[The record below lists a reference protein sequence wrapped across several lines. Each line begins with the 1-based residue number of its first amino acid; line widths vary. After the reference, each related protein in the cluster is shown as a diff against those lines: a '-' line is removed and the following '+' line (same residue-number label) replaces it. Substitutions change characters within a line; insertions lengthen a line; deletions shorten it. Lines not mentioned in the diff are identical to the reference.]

1 MTSVP
6 SENDA
11 RTALE
16 IVELRRRQVV
26 AMINIPWWYWGSVG
40 LGWIALGAVTD
51 LHDPWA
57 TSGGTLLFGAAHAS
71 IAWRVLDGRH
81 GSGQLSVRA
90 NLVSRHVPLYV
101 LGGLIALAALTAV
114 FATLFAERHVGHP
127 VTLSS
132 VIVAII
138 VITGGPLYMA
148 SVRRRAA
155 HTISS

>member
-1 MTSVP
+1 MTNLP
-6 SENDA
+6 SENEA

-16 IVELRRRQVV
+16 NIERRRQQIV

-40 LGWIALGAVTD
+40 LGWVAIGAVTD
-51 LHDPWA
+51 LHNPWA

-90 NLVSRHVPLYV
+90 NMVGRHVPFYV
-101 LGGLIALAALTAV
+101 LGGLIVLAAFTAL
-114 FATLFAERHVGHP
+114 FATIFAEHHVGHP

-132 VIVAII
+132 VIVAVI
-138 VITGGPLYMA
+138 VIVGGPLYIGA
-148 SVRRRAA
+148 VRRRAA
-155 HTISS
+155 QMLTS

>member
-1 MTSVP
+1 MTNVP

-16 IVELRRRQVV
+16 NIELRRQQIV
-26 AMINIPWWYWGSVG
+26 AMINIPWWYWVSVG
-40 LGWIALGAVTD
+40 LGWIALGAIAD
-51 LHDPWA
+51 LHNPWA

-90 NLVSRHVPLYV
+90 NLVNRHVPFYV
-101 LGGLIALAALTAV
+101 LGGLIVLAAVTALIATILTV
-114 FATLFAERHVGHP
+114 HHVGHP

-132 VIVAII
+132 VFVAVI
-138 VITGGPLYMA
+138 VIVGGPLYMS
-148 SVRRRAA
+148 SVRRHAA
-155 HTISS
+155 QKIAS

>member
-1 MTSVP
+1 MTNMP

-16 IVELRRRQVV
+16 NIERRHQQIV
-26 AMINIPWWYWGSVG
+26 AMISIPWWYWGSVG

-51 LHDPWA
+51 LHNPWA

-90 NLVSRHVPLYV
+90 SLVSRHVPFYV
-101 LGGLIALAALTAV
+101 LGGLIALAALTAL
-114 FATLFAERHVGHP
+114 FATVLTMHHVGHP
-127 VTLSS
+127 VTISS
-132 VIVAII
+132 VFVAII
-138 VITGGPLYMA
+138 VIIGGPLFMA
-148 SVRRRAA
+148 VVRRHAA
-155 HTISS
+155 RKITW

>member
-6 SENDA
+6 SESEA

-16 IVELRRRQVV
+16 NIELRRQQIV

-40 LGWIALGAVTD
+40 IGWIALGAITD
-51 LHDPWA
+51 LHNPWA

-90 NLVSRHVPLYV
+90 NLVGRHVPFYV
-101 LGGLIALAALTAV
+101 LGGLIALAAVTAL
-114 FATLFAERHVGHP
+114 FATLLTEHHVGHP
-127 VTLSS
+127 VTIASVFVA
-132 VIVAII
+132 VIVIA
-138 VITGGPLYMA
+138 GGPLFMVN
-148 SVRRRAA
+148 VRRRAA
-155 HTISS
+155 QEITS